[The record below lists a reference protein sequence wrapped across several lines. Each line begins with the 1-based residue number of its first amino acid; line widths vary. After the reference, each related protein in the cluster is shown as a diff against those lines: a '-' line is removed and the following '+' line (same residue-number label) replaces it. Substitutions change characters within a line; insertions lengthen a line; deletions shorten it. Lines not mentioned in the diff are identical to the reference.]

1 MANPREP
8 WNIRPAKKNAA
19 VTASLKAEVMTK
31 AKDLIESVLKPKHV
45 QPPLAEAQFNYI
57 TDIQAKWYRNRFY
70 FVSIYA
76 CPGPNAFSP
85 TFESKFAR
93 MEPLGNGK
101 FALYFMR
108 HTGEWVGLYD
118 GISVDNCMKAIHDDP
133 WFVP

>member
-8 WNIRPAKKNAA
+8 WNTSPAKKNSA
-19 VTASLKAEVMTK
+19 VTASLKAELMTK

-45 QPPLAEAQFNYI
+45 QPPSAEAQFNYI

-76 CPGPNAFSP
+76 CPAPNALSL

-118 GISVDNCMKAIHDDP
+118 GISVDNCMKAIKDDP